1 MKNWYIYFVAMM
13 AIYGLGCNR
22 TTSKKQVMQIGPAD
36 AQCLNCDT
44 LGTTVRMNM
53 IQNHYPLDTKN
64 VYAILLNP
72 KRKSLIFGGDW
83 TLQKWENGS
92 WMGAKM
98 NGMYGF
104 GDVGMQLNFAPDYYC
119 FSYPVSCY
127 RITSG
132 KYRIIQSFHDGRTE
146 NCFTEKYYVMRT
158 KLLLGVLAWFAACTL
173 QAQEVNDRY
182 IEVTGTSEIEI
193 VPDKIHYLIEI
204 REYFEEEFDGKSKSE
219 EYRTKVPLGQIE
231 QQLWKVLIDVG
242 IPKEAVRTQEVG
254 DYWRRQGQDFL
265 VSKKYDITLT
275 DFKQIDEIVKRID
288 TRGVNTMRIGE
299 LENKDMLVYHQKGKI
314 EALKAAQRKATYL
327 VEALGK
333 KLGAV
338 IRIVEDGNI
347 GMSSLFSA
355 QSNVRASDAASF
367 DGFRTIKRHY
377 SMQVRFEIT
386 D

>member
-1 MKNWYIYFVAMM
+1 
-13 AIYGLGCNR
+13 
-22 TTSKKQVMQIGPAD
+22 
-36 AQCLNCDT
+36 
-44 LGTTVRMNM
+44 
-53 IQNHYPLDTKN
+53 
-64 VYAILLNP
+64 
-72 KRKSLIFGGDW
+72 
-83 TLQKWENGS
+83 
-92 WMGAKM
+92 
-98 NGMYGF
+98 
-104 GDVGMQLNFAPDYYC
+104 
-119 FSYPVSCY
+119 
-127 RITSG
+127 
-132 KYRIIQSFHDGRTE
+132 
-146 NCFTEKYYVMRT
+146 MRT

-314 EALKAAQRKATYL
+314 EALKAAQRKAAYL

-333 KLGAV
+333 KLGEV
-338 IRIVEDGNI
+338 IRIVEDGNV
-347 GMSSLFSA
+347 GMSSFFSA
-355 QSNVRASDAASF
+355 QSNVRASDAVSF
-367 DGFRTIKRHY
+367 DGFRTIKKYY